1 MGADQVETNVTAAAG
16 GYVGWV
22 LQVDLTAGQVA
33 TTPLDPAWVHR
44 FVGGRGFTS
53 WLLWENVTA
62 GSDPLG
68 DENIVAFATAPLT
81 GTPFPMSGR
90 MVIAARSPSTGLI
103 GDANAGGRFGVELKQ
118 AGFDIVLVR
127 GKSAQ
132 PVYLW
137 VNNGRAEL
145 RDATHLWGKG
155 VYESDLILRQDLRDG
170 TIETAIIGPAGE
182 NLVKGACVMIS
193 KLSTAGRTGIGAVMG
208 SKGLKAVAVK
218 GHQDISVAN
227 PERLLAVTR
236 EMLGLLTEDP
246 QIQQARRD
254 GTHFLLSYFNSIG
267 DLPTLNYRLTQFEGT
282 DRISAQALRDSGRL
296 QRSMGCFSCATH
308 CHRYSLIREGE
319 YAGTY
324 LKGPEF
330 ENAVA
335 LGSQSGNSDLDLM
348 LYCNMLCNDLGL
360 DTLSM
365 GNYISFSM
373 ECFEEGIL
381 TKEDFGGLEPTW
393 GSKEAMVGL
402 INMTARREGIGDLL
416 AEGLRDA
423 AAEIGH
429 GAQDLAMEVKGL
441 EECSTDKRFDYLAG
455 LWGFTGSRGA
465 DHLRAVCSHFPN
477 TPLDVARQI
486 FGTEKAVDPQSTEGK
501 GALVKYHEDRATTA
515 DLVGMCKFFIWWSST
530 WDNLAARIRCSSE
543 AYAATTGFQL
553 EEAWW
558 NTVGERVYNL
568 ERAFNIC
575 QGLCREDEMRVPP
588 RYLTPVPEGPA
599 AGRVINLE
607 TLSELMDQ
615 YYRARGWDVRSG
627 IPEPKKLESLGLG
640 SVSQVLDK
648 IREAEP

>member
-1 MGADQVETNVTAAAG
+1 METNLSFSNGVQTQG
-16 GYVGWV
+16 GYVGRV
-22 LQVDLTAGQVA
+22 LEVDLTAGQVA
-33 TTPLDPAWVHR
+33 TTPLDPTWVQR

-53 WLLWENVTA
+53 WLLWENIEA
-62 GSDPLG
+62 DGDPLG
-68 DENIVAFATAPLT
+68 SENIVSFATAPLT

-90 MVIAARSPSTGLI
+90 MVIAAHSPSTGLI

-118 AGFDIVLVR
+118 AGFDVILVR

-137 VNNGRAEL
+137 IHDGRVEL
-145 RDATHLWGKG
+145 REAGHLWGRG
-155 VYESDLILRQDLRDG
+155 VYESDRLLRQELRDEK
-170 TIETAIIGPAGE
+170 IETAVIGPAGE

-208 SKGLKAVAVK
+208 SKGLKAVVVK
-218 GHQDISVAN
+218 GHQDISVAH

-236 EMLGLLTEDP
+236 EMMELLTVDP

-254 GTHFLLSYFNSIG
+254 GTHFLLSFFNSIG

-282 DRISAQALRDSGRL
+282 DQISAQALRDRGRL
-296 QRSMGCFSCATH
+296 HRSMGCFSCATH
-308 CHRYSLIREGE
+308 CHRYSLITEGE

-335 LGSQSGNSDLDLM
+335 LGSQSGNADLDLM

-373 ECFEEGIL
+373 ECFEQGIL

-393 GSKEAMVGL
+393 GDKEAMVGL
-402 INMTARREGIGDLL
+402 INMTAHRQGIGDLL

-429 GAQDLAMEVKGL
+429 GAQNLAMEVKGL

-477 TPLDVARQI
+477 FPEDVAQRI
-486 FGTEKAVDPQSTEGK
+486 FGTEKALDPQSTEGK
-501 GALVKYHEDRATTA
+501 GTLVKYHEDRATTA

-530 WDNLAARIRCSSE
+530 WDNLEARIRCSSE
-543 AYAATTGFQL
+543 AYAATTGFQV
-553 EEAWW
+553 EEGWW
-558 NTVGERVYNL
+558 NNVGERVYNL
-568 ERAFNIC
+568 ERAFNVR
-575 QGLCREDEMRVPP
+575 QGLRREDELRVPP

-599 AGRVINLE
+599 AGRVMNLD
-607 TLSELMDQ
+607 TLGGLMDQ
-615 YYRARGWDVRSG
+615 YYRARGWDGRSG
-627 IPEPKKLESLGLG
+627 IPKAKKLENLGLAD
-640 SVSQVLDK
+640 VSQALDK
-648 IREAEP
+648 LREEER